1 MRLGGDRG
9 AQGTAFTPPPIPGT
23 LGGCRSDQ
31 GGSGAMRHRSSF
43 SFQALPAREAV
54 RCIFHRAAASSRLGS
69 PAAAPAFGVWQA
81 PGSTEPPPCCFG
93 GLWCCALGSP
103 HPWVPVALRG
113 GVQSLGFGMLF
124 ARSAS
129 ESKAQGSQE
138 SRAPSWLS
146 LQSAAA
152 SAAPATARRKFRLS
166 QQTELVNLL
175 ILQL

>member
-1 MRLGGDRG
+1 MRLGGGTG
-9 AQGTAFTPPPIPGT
+9 AQGTAFTPPDPWHTRWAPVG
-23 LGGCRSDQ
+23 S
-31 GGSGAMRHRSSF
+31 GGSGAMCHRSSF
-43 SFQALPAREAV
+43 SFQALPSQEAV

-69 PAAAPAFGVWQA
+69 PATAPEFGVWQA

-93 GLWCCALGSP
+93 DLCCCALGSP
-103 HPWVPVALRG
+103 RLWVPVALHG

-138 SRAPSWLS
+138 PRASSWLS

>member
-1 MRLGGDRG
+1 MRLGGGRG
-9 AQGTAFTPPPIPGT
+9 AQGTAFTPPDPWHTRWAPVG
-23 LGGCRSDQ
+23 S
-31 GGSGAMRHRSSF
+31 GGSGAMCHRSSF
-43 SFQALPAREAV
+43 SFQALPSQEAV

-69 PAAAPAFGVWQA
+69 PATAPEFGVWQA

-93 GLWCCALGSP
+93 DLCCCALGSP
-103 HPWVPVALRG
+103 RLWVPVALRG

-124 ARSAS
+124 AHFAS
-129 ESKAQGSQE
+129 QSKAQGSQE
-138 SRAPSWLS
+138 PRASSWLS